1 MTATHTS
8 TPWKCRNQRGPIREA
23 IDIGGEQLT
32 CTAYGMDPQHTEA
45 NASFIVR
52 ACNAHD
58 ALVAALEDAAEQMER
73 DAAKIDGEW
82 GACREIEE
90 IERDGDLPDALVK
103 ARAALKLAKGEA

>member
-58 ALVAALEDAAEQMER
+58 ELVAALEDALDRLASVDRMFHKAIRQEQE
-73 DAAKIDGEW
+73 GEL
-82 GACREIEE
+82 GQITR
-90 IERDGDLPDALVK
+90 G
-103 ARAALKLAKGEA
+103 RAALKLAKGEA